1 MDLNKIYEAQK
12 NLYDSVARL
21 QNLSDA
27 IFRSGNYNLAQS
39 LEVIAN
45 NIITDTDEIIETI
58 SQGIHDDYV
67 DAQNQFGS
75 ILSAMARVIDGD
87 DND

>member
-1 MDLNKIYEAQK
+1 MDLNKIYDAQK
-12 NLYDSVARL
+12 NLYSDAARL

-27 IFRSGNYNLAQS
+27 LFRTGNYSLAES

-45 NIITDTDEIIETI
+45 NIISDTDEIVEAV
-58 SQGIHDDYV
+58 SEGIHNDYV

-75 ILSAMARVIDGD
+75 ILSAMAQAIDGD
-87 DND
+87 E